1 MFATC
6 SRKDF
11 IHLVAGTGVLTLIG
25 CSSGDDDASPGSQAG
40 TGGTGTGGT
49 STSGTSTGGTTTSMA
64 GTGGTG
70 TGGTGGSSATG
81 GLGGSGGTGVAGSS
95 TGGGAGH
102 AASGGAS
109 GSTGAAAGS
118 GGTGQ
123 GGVVGTSGSSA
134 GGRVGSGG
142 ATTGGSGGVVS
153 GAGAAGKAGAGGM
166 STGGMGGSAGSGGGS
181 MCTTEITA
189 QISMNHG
196 HTLSVP
202 VADVMAGVAKIY
214 NARGTATHD
223 HYVQVTA
230 ADFSVLKT
238 GGTIKKVACNG
249 GDHEFVLSCGTA
261 SEQAGDPKCSSS
273 DMCASSMSM
282 LCPDP
287 T

>member
-1 MFATC
+1 MFPTC

-11 IHLVAGTGVLTLIG
+11 IHLVAGSGVLTLIG

-49 STSGTSTGGTTTSMA
+49 STGGTMSMA

-81 GLGGSGGTGVAGSS
+81 GEGGSGGTGVAGNS

-102 AASGGAS
+102 VASGGAS

-123 GGVVGTSGSSA
+123 GGMVGTSGSSA

-142 ATTGGSGGVVS
+142 ATTGGSGGMVS
-153 GAGAAGKAGAGGM
+153 SAGGGGKPGTGGM
-166 STGGMGGSAGSGGGS
+166 STGGMVGSAGSGGGS
-181 MCTTEITA
+181 MCTKDITA

-196 HTLSVP
+196 HTLIVP
-202 VADVMAGVAKIY
+202 LADVKVGAAKIY

-223 HYVQVTA
+223 HFVQVTD
-230 ADFSVLKT
+230 ADFLVLLT

-261 SEQAGDPKCSSS
+261 TEQAGKPTCAD
-273 DMCASSMSM
+273 DTCASSMSM